1 MNNSIKSKPE
11 VTIGL
16 DLGVGSVG
24 WAIVDNETNII
35 HHLGSRLFSQAKTAE
50 DRRSFRGVRRL
61 IRRRKYKLKRFVNL
75 IWKYNSYFGF
85 KNKEDILNNYQ
96 EQQKLHNTVLNLKL
110 EALNAKIDPKALSW
124 ILHDYLKN
132 RGHFY
137 EDNRDF
143 NVYPTEE
150 LANYFD
156 EFGYY
161 KGIIDSKNDDDDK
174 SEEGLTKY
182 KFSNQHWLEE
192 VKKVLSNQTG
202 LPEKFKEEYESL
214 FSYVRNYSE
223 GPGSINSVS
232 PYGIYHLD
240 EKEGKVVQK
249 YNNIWDKT
257 IGKCSIFPDEYRA
270 PKNSPIAMIFNEINE
285 LSTIRSSSIYL
296 ISWFINQE
304 FKKAYLNKLLDLLVK
319 TNSEKPIDARQF
331 KKLREET
338 IAESIG
344 NETLKDV
351 ESEEK
356 LEKEDHKWKLK
367 GLKLNTN
374 GKIQYNDLSSLAK
387 FVHKLKQHLKLD
399 FLLEDQYTTLDKINF
414 LQSLFVY
421 LGKHLRYSNRVDS
434 ANLKEFSD
442 SNKLF
447 ERVLQEQ
454 KDGLFKLFEQTD
466 KDDEK
471 ILAQTQSL
479 STKAMLLAIT
489 RMTNLDNDEDN
500 QKNNDKGWNF
510 EAIKNFDQK
519 FIDITKTNNNLSLK
533 QNKRY
538 LDDRFINDA
547 ILSPGVKRILREA
560 TKVFNAILK
569 QFSEEYDV
577 TKIVI
582 ELARELSEE
591 KELENTK
598 NYEKLIKKNSD
609 KISERLK
616 ALDIAEDKIKATLE
630 SPTKSYKVL
639 LWLQQDHID
648 PYSQKEIAFQDIL
661 TKTEKT
667 EIDHIIPYS
676 ISFDDSSSNKLL
688 VLAESNQAKSNQT
701 PYEFISS
708 GNAGIKWEDYEAYCR
723 KFKDGDTSLLDS
735 TQRSKKFAKMMKTDT
750 SSKYDIGF
758 LARNLNDTRYATIVF
773 RDALKDYAN
782 NHLVEDKP
790 MFKVVCI
797 NGGVTSFLRK
807 NFDKSWYAK
816 KDRDKNIHH
825 AVDASIISIF
835 SNKTKTLFDQL
846 TQFADYKLFKN
857 TDGSWKK
864 IDPKTGVVTEVTD
877 ENWKQIRVRNQV
889 SKIAEEIDKCIQ
901 DSNIERKARY
911 SRKIENKTNI
921 SLFNDTVYSAKK
933 VGYDDQI
940 KRKNLK
946 TLDIDESVEENKNS
960 KVKKQFVY
968 RKLVNV
974 SLLNNDKLA
983 DLFAEKEDILMYRAN
998 PWVINLAEQIF
1009 NEYTENR
1016 KIKSQNVFGKYM
1028 LDLTKEFPEK
1038 FSEAFVKSMLRN
1050 KTAIIYNVEKDVVH
1064 RIKRLK
1070 ILSSELKENKLS
1082 NVIIRSKN
1090 ESGTKLSYQDT
1101 INSIALMIMRSI
1113 DPTAKKQYIR
1123 VPLNTLNLHL
1133 GDQDFDLHNID
1144 AYLKKP
1150 KFVKYLKANEIGD
1163 EYKPWRVLTSGT
1175 LLIHKKDKK
1184 LMYISSFQN
1193 LKDVIEI
1200 KNLIET
1206 EYKENDDSD
1215 PKKKKKANRFLMT
1228 LSTILNDYILLD
1240 AKDNFDILGLSKNRI
1255 DEILN
1260 SKLGLDKITK

>member
-50 DRRSFRGVRRL
+50 DRRSFRGARRL

-161 KGIIDSKNDDDDK
+161 KGIIDSKKDDDDK
-174 SEEGLTKY
+174 LEEGLTKY
-182 KFSNQHWLEE
+182 KFSNQHWLQE

-296 ISWFINQE
+296 IGWFINQE
-304 FKKAYLNKLLDLLVK
+304 FKKAYLNKLLDLLIK
-319 TNSEKPIDARQF
+319 TNSEKPIDARQL

-344 NETLKDV
+344 KETLKDV

-387 FVHKLKQHLKLD
+387 FVHKLKPHLKLD

-414 LQSLFVY
+414 LQLLYVY

-471 ILAQTQSL
+471 ILAQTHSL

-500 QKNNDKGWNF
+500 EKNNDKGWNF

-519 FIDITKTNNNLSLK
+519 FIDITKKNNNLSLK
-533 QNKRY
+533 QDKRY

-577 TKIVI
+577 TKVVI

-598 NYEKLIKKNSD
+598 NYKKLIKKNSD
-609 KISERLK
+609 KISEGLK
-616 ALDIAEDKIKATLE
+616 ALDISKDKIETILK
-630 SPTKSYKVL
+630 SPTKSYKFL

-648 PYSQKEIAFQDIL
+648 PYSLKEIAFDDIF
-661 TKTEKT
+661 TKTERT

-723 KFKDGDTSLLDS
+723 KFKDGDSSLLDS

-835 SNKTKTLFDQL
+835 SNETKTLFNQL

-889 SKIAEEIDKCIQ
+889 SEIAKVIEKYIQ

-933 VGYDDQI
+933 VGYEDQI

-946 TLDIDESVEENKNS
+946 KLDIHESVKENKNS

-968 RKLVNV
+968 RTLVNV
-974 SLLNNDKLA
+974 PLLNNDKLA
-983 DLFAEKEDILMYRAN
+983 DLFAKKEDILMYSAN
-998 PWVINLAEQIF
+998 PWVINLAEKIF
-1009 NEYTENR
+1009 NEYTIEK
-1016 KIKSQNVFGKYM
+1016 KIISQNVFEKYM
-1028 LDLTKEFPEK
+1028 LDLIKDFPEK
-1038 FSEAFVKSMLRN
+1038 FSPAFIKSMLRN
-1050 KTAIIYNVEKDVVH
+1050 KTAIIYNVEKDIVH

-1070 ILSSELKENKLS
+1070 MLSSELKENKLH

-1090 ESGTKLSYQDT
+1090 QSKTKLSYQDS
-1101 INSIALMIMRSI
+1101 INSIALMIMKSMN
-1113 DPTAKKQYIR
+1113 PTAKKQYIR
-1123 VPLNTLNLHL
+1123 VPLNTLNLHF
-1133 GDQDFDLHNID
+1133 GHPDFDLHNID
-1144 AYLKKP
+1144 AYLKNS
-1150 KFVKYLKANEIGD
+1150 KFLNYLKTNEIGD
-1163 EYKPWRVLTSGT
+1163 EYKPWRVLTPGT
-1175 LLIHKKDKK
+1175 LLIDKKDKK

-1193 LKDVIEI
+1193 LKDWIEI
-1200 KNLIET
+1200 KNLIEA
-1206 EYKENDDSD
+1206 EYEENKNND
-1215 PKKKKKANRFLMT
+1215 PKKEKKVKRIRKSLNAL
-1228 LSTILNDYILLD
+1228 LNDYILLD
-1240 AKDNFDILGLSKNRI
+1240 TKDNFDILGLSKNRI

-1260 SKLGLDKITK
+1260 SKLGLDKIAK